1 MKRRDLLISGLVL
14 TAAATHGSLAVASGG
29 KEGAQKKV
37 TPYVHVPLVTATIMR
52 PNGRRGVLTVES
64 GLYTTDAK
72 LNDLVQRSLPRLRA
86 AYFER
91 IQAYAV
97 GLTPGALPNA
107 DFVAREL
114 QLVTDRQL
122 GRPGARFLL
131 GSLIIN

>member
-14 TAAATHGSLAVASGG
+14 AAASAHGHAALASGG
-29 KEGAQKKV
+29 EGGAAKKV
-37 TPYVHVPLVTATIMR
+37 TPYVDVPLVTATIMR
-52 PNGRRGVLTVES
+52 PNGRRGVLSLES
-64 GLYTTDAK
+64 GLYTTDPK

-97 GLTPGALPNA
+97 GLTPGVLPNA

-114 QLVTDRQL
+114 QMVTDRQL
-122 GRPGARFLL
+122 GRSGARFLL
-131 GSLIIN
+131 GSLVIN